1 LFHREHCVVNCA
13 SVACV
18 QNEYRLGDRTPVQD
32 DDDDA
37 VPPARP
43 RVPPADTAFDL
54 LGARLRRLYDDALD
68 EEIPDPFKDLL
79 DKLR

>member
-1 LFHREHCVVNCA
+1 M
-13 SVACV
+13 
-18 QNEYRLGDRTPVQD
+18 QD